1 MSEIQVSPEHYE
13 KLRYDNKKR
22 FINYWHQ
29 INEITSINADSI
41 LEIGVGNGFVSNYLS
56 GNNYNIKT
64 LDIDARLNPDVVG
77 SVLDLPFEDNKFDL
91 ITCFEVLEHLPYN
104 KAEQAIKELYRVS
117 SKNTIISVPNRTLC
131 YKFLIKLPVI
141 KEKSFLFSIP
151 RLLSKKHIFDG
162 QHYWELG
169 KKGYPVSRF
178 RKTIENQGFVISKS
192 YRIFESDNHHIFVLK
207 K

>member
-29 INEITSINADSI
+29 INEIAGSI
-41 LEIGVGNGFVSNYLS
+41 LEVGVGNGFVSNYLS
-56 GNNYNIKT
+56 ENNFNITT

-77 SVLDLPFEDNKFDL
+77 SVLDLPFEDNKFEL

-104 KAEQAIKELYRVS
+104 QVEKAIKELYRVS
-117 SKNTIISVPNRTLC
+117 SKNVIISVSDRTLC
-131 YKFLIKLPVI
+131 YKLLIKLPVI
-141 KEKSFLFSIP
+141 KEKSFLVSIP
-151 RLLSKKHIFDG
+151 KLLNKEHIFDG

-178 RKTIENQGFVISKS
+178 RKTIKDQGFKITNT
-192 YRIFESDNHHIFVLK
+192 YRIFESDNHHLIYIK